1 VVTAVTSSLRITRR
15 SALVTAG
22 ASALVVLVLG
32 ILVAQAWPPLLEL
45 DARID
50 TSVHSWALDNA
61 WAVQAAEVLQ
71 TMGYFRFSVW
81 VVAATTIVLL
91 VARRPRLALALVLV
105 AALAP
110 TITNLIKPVVGRA
123 RPVWEQS
130 LGAEATLS
138 YPSGH
143 ATAGI
148 AVYAACA
155 VALSAL
161 VRSTRWRAALVTVGV
176 AIGIAMGLSR
186 LVIGVHWPSDVVGGW
201 GVAVAVAGAASAA
214 LLLGR
219 SAPRAQ

>member
-1 VVTAVTSSLRITRR
+1 MAEPRRTRASR
-15 SALVTAG
+15 GSAALAAG
-22 ASALVVLVLG
+22 TSALVVLVLG

-45 DARID
+45 DARLD
-50 TSVHSWALDNA
+50 TTVHTWALDNA
-61 WAVQAAEVLQ
+61 WVVRVSDVLQ
-71 TMGYFRFSVW
+71 TMGYFSFSVW
-81 VVAATTIVLL
+81 VVAATTVVLL
-91 VARRPRLALALVLV
+91 VARRPRPALALVLV
-105 AALAP
+105 AAVAP

-155 VALSAL
+155 VALAAL
-161 VRSTRWRAALVTVGV
+161 VRSARWRTALVTVGIT
-176 AIGIAMGLSR
+176 IGVAMGLSR

-201 GVAVAVAGAASAA
+201 CVAVAVAGAVSAV

-219 SAPRAQ
+219 PAPGEE